1 MPHTLVYWAPE
12 VLRLERYSTAADMWA
27 LGITMYQVVTG
38 EHPFNVTNEEHFRDD
53 LFTANVDWSR
63 LAGYPRL
70 KMIIENLLRVDP
82 YKRWDSNMVLAYA
95 QEFFVIDIQRAW
107 RGCKFL
113 VLIGCRFLKKGIQKK
128 VQGTGYDSSKHERFR
143 YQNEVPP

>member
-12 VLRLERYSTAADMWA
+12 VLRLERYSTAADMWS

-38 EHPFNVTNEEHFRDD
+38 EHPFNVTNEQQFRDD

-63 LAGYPRL
+63 LSGYPRL
-70 KMIIENLLRVDP
+70 KLIIENLLRVDP
-82 YKRWDSNMVLAYA
+82 YKRWDANMVLAFA

-107 RGCKFL
+107 RGCK
-113 VLIGCRFLKKGIQKK
+113 
-128 VQGTGYDSSKHERFR
+128 SE
-143 YQNEVPP
+143 